1 MVDNETKSLSDGEAL
16 PDEDYSSEATE
27 QAAPTDFPE
36 EAFTGLFKSYL
47 DLVGPCTEAPSSYH
61 WVTCLTMTGLLLGRN
76 VSIRSPFPLYPNF
89 YSLLIGPTGI
99 NRKSTAMTFGVREI
113 LNKIQNNIVYVTGAL
128 SSEGIYEELSKQSGC
143 RLLLYCDE
151 MRSLLNVA
159 RRQGTADILPRLN
172 SLYGCP
178 DIDGLTRR
186 GNSTKVEFP
195 FVSLIAGTPKE
206 WLTSAI
212 SDGEIMGGFVNR
224 FLCVDGISTKDIP
237 FTPQPSLDAARRFIE
252 HLTKVIDLCSLPLEM
267 KWSAGAKTL
276 YEKFYCAWR
285 ERQRSRSGE
294 TAAITNRITDHV
306 AKIGMVYSVSD
317 EQTEMTDHGI
327 ATAIQIG
334 DYLERTAISIFGDSG
349 LSKQGRVEQMII
361 NRLKANGG
369 MMEYRKLQRALGGKT
384 EAESFVRAIKN
395 LITAE
400 VIKVTKLNPPTP
412 RMVVYLGD

>member
-1 MVDNETKSLSDGEAL
+1 MDNETISLTDGEPL
-16 PDEDYSSEATE
+16 PDEESRSEEPE
-27 QAAPTDFPE
+27 QLAPPDFPE

-76 VSIRSPFPLYPNF
+76 VFIRSPFPLYPNF
-89 YSLLIGPTGI
+89 YSLLVGSTGL

-113 LNKIQNNIVYVTGAL
+113 LHKIPNNIVYVPGAL
-128 SSEGIYEELSKQSGC
+128 SSEGIYEELSKRSGC
-143 RLLLYCDE
+143 QLLLYCDE

-159 RRQGTADILPRLN
+159 GRQGTADILPRLN

-178 DIDGLTRR
+178 DTDGLTRR

-237 FTPQPSLDAARRFIE
+237 FTPQPSPDASRHFIE
-252 HLTKVIDLCSLPLEM
+252 QLNKVIDLCGSPVEM
-267 KWSAGAKTL
+267 NWSPGAQTL
-276 YEKFYCAWR
+276 FEKFYCAWR

-306 AKIGMVYSVSD
+306 VKIGMVYSVS
-317 EQTEMTDHGI
+317 EGQNEMTDNAI

-334 DYLERTAISIFGDSG
+334 DYLERTAISIFGDTG

-369 MMEYRKLQRALGGKT
+369 MMEYRALQRTLGGKSDG
-384 EAESFVRAIKN
+384 ESFIKAIKT
-395 LITAE
+395 LQLAE
-400 VIKVTKLNPPTP
+400 QIKLTTKTTTQP
-412 RMVVYLGD
+412 RMVVHLGD

>member
-1 MVDNETKSLSDGEAL
+1 VDNETIPLIDGEAL
-16 PDEDYSSEATE
+16 QGEDQTGDDSQQS
-27 QAAPTDFPE
+27 APPDFPE

-61 WVTCLTMTGLLLGRN
+61 WVTCLTMTGLLLGRS
-76 VSIRSPFPLYPNF
+76 VFIRSPFPLYPNF
-89 YSLLIGPTGI
+89 YSLLIGPTGL

-113 LNKIQNNIVYVTGAL
+113 LNKVQHNIVYVPGAL
-128 SSEGIYEELSKQSGC
+128 SSEGIYEELSKRSGC
-143 RLLLYCDE
+143 QLLLYCDE

-159 RRQGTADILPRLN
+159 GRQGTADILPRLN

-178 DIDGLTRR
+178 DTDGLTRR

-224 FLCVDGISTKDIP
+224 FLCVDGISRRDIP
-237 FTPQPSLDAARRFIE
+237 FTPQPSPDASRHFIE
-252 HLTKVIDLCSLPLEM
+252 QLNKVIDLCSLPVEM
-267 KWSAGAKTL
+267 NWSAGAQTL
-276 YEKFYCAWR
+276 FEKFYCAWR

-306 AKIGMVYSVSD
+306 VKIGMVYSVSE
-317 EQTEMTDHGI
+317 EQTEMTDDAI
-327 ATAIQIG
+327 ARAIQIG
-334 DYLERTAISIFGDSG
+334 DYLERTAVSIFGDTG

-361 NRLKANGG
+361 SRLKANGG
-369 MMEYRKLQRALGGKT
+369 MMEYRALQRALGSKT

-395 LITAE
+395 LVTAE
-400 VIKVTKLNPPTP
+400 AIKVMPKTTPPTP